1 MPRAW
6 FPVLPVAKG
15 RPRAVRFGNRGR
27 MITPPK
33 TRRAEAVFAALAA
46 HHPDAPVVPMG
57 GPLRVSLEFL
67 FPVPKSWPKWKRAAA
82 LAGEWRNQGKP
93 DVDNLAKLCL
103 DALQPGW
110 FGDDR
115 QVVDLRARK
124 GYAEAPGVWLE
135 WEELPQAERR
145 KP

>member
-15 RPRAVRFGNRGR
+15 RPRAVRFGSRGR
-27 MITPPK
+27 LITPPK
-33 TRRAEAVFAALAA
+33 TRIAEAVLAALAA
-46 HHPDAPVVPMG
+46 HHEKAPVVPIA

-67 FPVPKSWPKWKRAAA
+67 FPVPRSWPKWRRAAA
-82 LAGEWRNQGKP
+82 LAGTWRHQGRQ
-93 DVDNLAKLCL
+93 DVDNLAKLVL

-110 FGDDR
+110 FADDR
-115 QVVDLRARK
+115 QVVDLRAVKR
-124 GYAEAPGVWLE
+124 YAPEPGVWVE